1 MIFYATEFC
10 FVAFYLY
17 LCIAIIRLDMKY
29 KKIYKLINNERDCYD
44 CDYTGNAEDLISPL
58 NKLFTKT
65 FLTEELLS
73 RVNEELKGK
82 PHQKFH
88 LVLNFIPFTKDK
100 PITEVNV
107 GIEYDSNLTATSTNY
122 EEETT
127 YIIIRIVN
135 EFLRDLGYP
144 VDSCNPN
151 DLLDKLI
158 LEYSEFGKYF
168 EVEIIK

>member
-1 MIFYATEFC
+1 
-10 FVAFYLY
+10 
-17 LCIAIIRLDMKY
+17 MKN
-29 KKIYKLINNERDCYD
+29 KKIYKLIYNERDYYN

-82 PHQKFH
+82 AYQKFH
-88 LVLNFIPFTKDK
+88 LILNFIPFGKDK
-100 PITEVNV
+100 PIIEVSV
-107 GIEYDSNLTATSTNY
+107 GIEYDSNLTATSMNY
-122 EEETT
+122 EDETT
-127 YIIIRIVN
+127 YIITRVVN

-151 DLLDKLI
+151 DFLDKL
-158 LEYSEFGKYF
+158 LEEYPDFEKYF
-168 EVEIIK
+168 NMETINKKKK

>member
-1 MIFYATEFC
+1 
-10 FVAFYLY
+10 
-17 LCIAIIRLDMKY
+17 MKN
-29 KKIYKLINNERDCYD
+29 KKIYKLIYNERDYYN

-82 PHQKFH
+82 AYQKFH
-88 LVLNFIPFTKDK
+88 LILNFIPFGKDK
-100 PITEVNV
+100 PIIEVSV
-107 GIEYDSNLTATSTNY
+107 GIEYDSNLTATSMNY
-122 EEETT
+122 EDETT
-127 YIIIRIVN
+127 YIITRVVN

-151 DLLDKLI
+151 DFLDKL
-158 LEYSEFGKYF
+158 LEEYPDFEKYF
-168 EVEIIK
+168 NMETINKKK

>member
-1 MIFYATEFC
+1 
-10 FVAFYLY
+10 
-17 LCIAIIRLDMKY
+17 MKN
-29 KKIYKLINNERDCYD
+29 KKIYKLINDERDWYD
-44 CDYTGNAEDLISPL
+44 CDYTGNAEDLINPL

-88 LVLNFIPFTKDK
+88 LALNFIPFTKDK

-122 EEETT
+122 EEEIT
-127 YIIIRIVN
+127 YIITRVVN

-151 DLLDKLI
+151 NFLDRLI
-158 LEYSEFGKYF
+158 MEYSEFGKYF
-168 EVEIIK
+168 NVEIIK

>member
-1 MIFYATEFC
+1 
-10 FVAFYLY
+10 
-17 LCIAIIRLDMKY
+17 MKY

-82 PHQKFH
+82 AYQKFH
-88 LVLNFIPFTKDK
+88 LALNFIPFGKDK

-127 YIIIRIVN
+127 YIITRVVN

-151 DLLDKLI
+151 NFLDRLI

-168 EVEIIK
+168 NIKKYLDYER

>member
-1 MIFYATEFC
+1 
-10 FVAFYLY
+10 
-17 LCIAIIRLDMKY
+17 MKN
-29 KKIYKLINNERDCYD
+29 KKIYKLIYNERDYYN

-65 FLTEELLS
+65 FLTKELRS

-88 LVLNFIPFTKDK
+88 LVLNFIPFGKDK
-100 PITEVNV
+100 PITEVSV
-107 GIEYDSNLTATSTNY
+107 GIEYNSNLTAISTNY

-127 YIIIRIVN
+127 YIITRLVN
-135 EFLRDLGYP
+135 EYLKELGYP

-151 DLLDKLI
+151 DFLDKL
-158 LEYSEFGKYF
+158 LEEYPDFENYF
-168 EVEIIK
+168 NMETIK

>member
-1 MIFYATEFC
+1 MFISLHC
-10 FVAFYLY
+10 DK
-17 LCIAIIRLDMKY
+17 RQDMKN

-65 FLTEELLS
+65 FLTEELRS

-88 LVLNFIPFTKDK
+88 LVLNFIPFGKDK
-100 PITEVNV
+100 PITEVNA

-127 YIIIRIVN
+127 YIITRVVN
-135 EFLRDLGYP
+135 KFLRDLGYT
-144 VDSCNPN
+144 VDSYNPN
-151 DLLDKLI
+151 DFLDRLI

-168 EVEIIK
+168 NVEIIK

>member
-1 MIFYATEFC
+1 
-10 FVAFYLY
+10 
-17 LCIAIIRLDMKY
+17 MKY

-82 PHQKFH
+82 AYQKFH
-88 LVLNFIPFTKDK
+88 LVLNFIPFGKDK
-100 PITEVNV
+100 PITEVSV
-107 GIEYDSNLTATSTNY
+107 GIEYNSNLTATSTNY

-127 YIIIRIVN
+127 YIITRVVN

-151 DLLDKLI
+151 NFLDRLI

-168 EVEIIK
+168 NIKKYLDYER

>member
-1 MIFYATEFC
+1 
-10 FVAFYLY
+10 
-17 LCIAIIRLDMKY
+17 MKN
-29 KKIYKLINNERDCYD
+29 KKIYKLISNERDYYN

-82 PHQKFH
+82 AYQKFH
-88 LVLNFIPFTKDK
+88 LILNFIPFGKDK
-100 PITEVNV
+100 PIIEVSV
-107 GIEYDSNLTATSTNY
+107 GIEYDSNLTATSMNY
-122 EEETT
+122 EDETT
-127 YIIIRIVN
+127 YIITRVVN

-151 DLLDKLI
+151 DFLDKL
-158 LEYSEFGKYF
+158 LEEYPDFEKYF
-168 EVEIIK
+168 NMETINKKKIT

>member
-1 MIFYATEFC
+1 
-10 FVAFYLY
+10 
-17 LCIAIIRLDMKY
+17 MKY

-44 CDYTGNAEDLISPL
+44 CDYTGNAEDLISPF

-65 FLTEELLS
+65 FLTEELRS

-82 PHQKFH
+82 AYQKFH
-88 LVLNFIPFTKDK
+88 LVLNFIPFGKDK
-100 PITEVNV
+100 PIIEVSV

-127 YIIIRIVN
+127 YIITRVVN
-135 EFLRDLGYP
+135 EFLCDLGYP

-151 DLLDKLI
+151 DFLDKL
-158 LEYSEFGKYF
+158 LEEYPDFEKYF
-168 EVEIIK
+168 NIETIK

>member
-1 MIFYATEFC
+1 MPQN
-10 FVAFYLY
+10 FVLWHFFISLH
-17 LCIAIIRLDMKY
+17 CDKRQDMKN

-73 RVNEELKGK
+73 RVNEELKGT

-88 LVLNFIPFTKDK
+88 LVLNFIPFGKDK

-127 YIIIRIVN
+127 YIITRVVN

-151 DLLDKLI
+151 NFLDRLI

-168 EVEIIK
+168 NIKKYLDYER

>member
-1 MIFYATEFC
+1 
-10 FVAFYLY
+10 
-17 LCIAIIRLDMKY
+17 MKN
-29 KKIYKLINNERDCYD
+29 KKIYKLIYNERDYYN

-65 FLTEELLS
+65 FLTKELRS

-88 LVLNFIPFTKDK
+88 LVLNFIPFGKDK
-100 PITEVNV
+100 PITEVSV
-107 GIEYDSNLTATSTNY
+107 GIEYDSNLTATSMNY

-127 YIIIRIVN
+127 YIITRVVN

-151 DLLDKLI
+151 NFLDRLI

-168 EVEIIK
+168 NMETIK

>member
-1 MIFYATEFC
+1 MILFYATEFC
-10 FVAFYLY
+10 FVAFSLY
-17 LCIAIIRLDMKY
+17 LCIVIIKQDMRY
-29 KKIYKLINNERDCYD
+29 KKIYKLIYNERDYYN

-65 FLTEELLS
+65 FLTEELRS

-82 PHQKFH
+82 AYQKFH
-88 LVLNFIPFTKDK
+88 LVLNFIPFGKDK
-100 PITEVNV
+100 PITEVSV
-107 GIEYDSNLTATSTNY
+107 GIEYNSNLTATSMNY

-127 YIIIRIVN
+127 YIITRVVN

-151 DLLDKLI
+151 DFLDKL
-158 LEYSEFGKYF
+158 LEEYPYFEKYF
-168 EVEIIK
+168 NIK

>member
-1 MIFYATEFC
+1 
-10 FVAFYLY
+10 
-17 LCIAIIRLDMKY
+17 MKY

-88 LVLNFIPFTKDK
+88 LVLNFIPFMKDK
-100 PITEVNV
+100 PINDVSV
-107 GIEYDSNLTATSTNY
+107 SIEFNSNLTATTAKDY
-122 EEETT
+122 GEKT
-127 YIIIRIVN
+127 YTIIRLVN
-135 EFLRDLGYP
+135 EYLSDLGYHL
-144 VDSCNPN
+144 DSFNNAN
-151 DLLDKLI
+151 DFLDKL
-158 LEYSEFGKYF
+158 LEEYPDFEKYF
-168 EVEIIK
+168 NRECIEKVINERKKMN

>member
-10 FVAFYLY
+10 FVAFSLY
-17 LCIAIIRLDMKY
+17 LCIVIIKQDMRY
-29 KKIYKLINNERDCYD
+29 KKIYKLIYNERDYYN

-65 FLTEELLS
+65 FLTEELRS

-82 PHQKFH
+82 AYQKFH
-88 LVLNFIPFTKDK
+88 LVLYFIPFGKDK
-100 PITEVNV
+100 PITEVSV
-107 GIEYDSNLTATSTNY
+107 GVEYNSNLTATSTNY

-127 YIIIRIVN
+127 YIITRVVN
-135 EFLRDLGYP
+135 EYLKELGYP

-151 DLLDKLI
+151 DFLDKL
-158 LEYSEFGKYF
+158 LEEYPDFEKYF
-168 EVEIIK
+168 NIETIK